1 MEEIKAPSGYKLLP
15 TKILVSIDEPIVDG
29 RYTVK
34 LYRLDKSGNINGER
48 QEIKPDEQLKT
59 DIGLY
64 PVYYITNEK
73 MNIPNTGYYI
83 QIPTLIILGMVLTG
97 VILIYINKQ
106 NTKKLVEK
114 LKNKR
119 D

>member
-34 LYRLDKSGNINGER
+34 LYRLDKSPNINGER

-73 MNIPNTGYYI
+73 MNLPNTGFI
-83 QIPTLIILGMVLTG
+83 QPLPLKTIVVMTLLVVFALY
-97 VILIYINKQ
+97 VYRINK
-106 NTKKLVEK
+106 EEE
-114 LKNKR
+114 
-119 D
+119 